1 MSKPPPPSLPSPPPP
16 PPPPPPNP
24 RQRNPRLPDPPTR
37 LTRSRTSKS
46 DVLKRGFH
54 NKRGCT
60 SKSPRLKRL
69 NPVASDD
76 EDAVS
81 ADALS
86 SHDSENGLSM
96 NHPPDDT
103 LMAADGCGKTD
114 IMNNTTADP
123 NCSGGNSQGD
133 EGKLASPMGDGDNSI
148 KLNDDGSVAHDDI
161 GKDFAILGDVAE
173 YESFNLDSIDIA
185 DEASQS
191 DNSSVE
197 GSVQCLNNVKANVSP
212 SKDSVA
218 SVEMLQTMYRRPT
231 RPPDLYVLNLIVAI
245 ELSYIAHRH
254 EVTGDGNCG
263 YYAIM
268 NVLIRHFRRVCPD
281 HPSLLHELSGV
292 SFAKA
297 NWFRLMIY
305 EYVYREFHTLLDP
318 SDPIFVDGDGV
329 RMSDFRIASRLTAGH
344 QRRTT
349 YDGKVVSSFFE
360 KVDKI
365 YNE

>member
-16 PPPPPPNP
+16 EPPPPPNP
-24 RQRNPRLPDPPTR
+24 RLKRNPRLPDPPTR

-54 NKRGCT
+54 QKRGT
-60 SKSPRLKRL
+60 SKSPHLKRVI
-69 NPVASDD
+69 PDASDD

-81 ADALS
+81 PGPIS
-86 SHDSENGLSM
+86 SDDSENGLPM

-103 LMAADGCGKTD
+103 LMAADGGGNVD
-114 IMNNTTADP
+114 IMINTTADP
-123 NCSGGNSQGD
+123 NCSVGNRQGD
-133 EGKLASPMGDGDNSI
+133 DGKLGSPMGDGDNSI
-148 KLNDDGSVAHDDI
+148 DGSVACDGI
-161 GKDFAILGDVAE
+161 GNDFAILGDVAE

-185 DEASQS
+185 DEASPS
-191 DNSSVE
+191 DNSSVD

-212 SKDSVA
+212 SKDSVD
-218 SVEMLQTMYRRPT
+218 SLEMLQTVYRRPT
-231 RPPDLYVLNLIVAI
+231 RPPDLYVMNLVVAI

-305 EYVYREFHTLLDP
+305 EYVYRECNTLLDP
-318 SDPIFVDGDGV
+318 SDSIFVDGDGV

-344 QRRTT
+344 LRRTT